1 MQNIEYCQ
9 EELDKDYLNFI
20 NSIKRINESRVHKV
34 KNSYG
39 VYDGFKYYRKN
50 KPKEH
55 KYVLNESQYFSI
67 IRKVNKLLGEELING
82 EDVTLPY
89 RLGRLEIRKYN
100 AKIVIDGKKIRTNL
114 PIDWDRTL
122 KLWYEDK
129 ESYKNKTLI
138 KVEEK
143 EIYKIYYN
151 RNIADFTNKTFY
163 QFDINRELKRKLKQN
178 IKEGKIDAFLL
189 KN

>member
-1 MQNIEYCQ
+1 MKAHQ
-9 EELDKDYLNFI
+9 EEKNKSLADFL
-20 NSIKRINESRVHKV
+20 NSIKRVNEPRIHKV

-50 KPKEH
+50 RPKEH
-55 KYVLNESQYFSI
+55 KYVLTESQYFSI
-67 IRKVNKLLGEELING
+67 IRRVNELLGEALING

-89 RLGRLEIRKYN
+89 RLGRLEVRKYE
-100 AKIVIDGKKIRTNL
+100 ARITTDGKKVRTNL

-143 EIYKIYYN
+143 EIYKVYYN
-151 RNIADFTNKTFY
+151 RNVADFTNKAFY
-163 QFDINRELKRKLKQN
+163 QFDVNRELKRRLKQN
-178 IKEGKIDAFLL
+178 IKEGKLDAFII
-189 KN
+189 

>member
-34 KNSYG
+34 KNCYG

-55 KYVLNESQYFSI
+55 KYVLNESQYLSI

-178 IKEGKIDAFLL
+178 IKDGKIDAFLL

>member
-1 MQNIEYCQ
+1 MGEVKHCQ
-9 EELDKDYLNFI
+9 EELDKGFLGFI
-20 NSIKRINESRVHKV
+20 NSIKRVNEPRTHKV

-50 KPKEH
+50 RPKEH
-55 KYVLNESQYFSI
+55 KYVLTESQYFSI
-67 IRKVNKLLGEELING
+67 IRRVNELLGEALING
-82 EDVTLPY
+82 EDVTLPH
-89 RLGRLEIRKYN
+89 RLGRLEIRKYE
-100 AKIVIDGKKIRTNL
+100 ARITTDGKKVRTNL

-143 EIYKIYYN
+143 EIYKVYYN
-151 RNIADFTNKTFY
+151 RNVAEFTNKTFY
-163 QFDINRELKRKLKQN
+163 QFDVNRELKRRLKQN
-178 IKEGKIDAFLL
+178 IKEGKLDAFII
-189 KN
+189 

>member
-1 MQNIEYCQ
+1 MGVEDMTY
-9 EELDKDYLNFI
+9 EEFKFNVQHLN
-20 NSIKRINESRVHKV
+20 SLRIHKV

-55 KYVLNESQYFSI
+55 KYVLTESQYFSI
-67 IRKVNKLLGEELING
+67 IRRVNELLGESLING

-89 RLGRLEIRKYN
+89 RLGRLEIRKYE
-100 AKIVIDGKKIRTNL
+100 ARITTDGKKVRTNL

-143 EIYKIYYN
+143 EIYKVYYN
-151 RNIADFTNKTFY
+151 RNVAEFTNKAFY
-163 QFDINRELKRKLKQN
+163 QFDVNRELKRRLKQN
-178 IKEGKIDAFLL
+178 IKEGKLDAFTI
-189 KN
+189 

>member
-1 MQNIEYCQ
+1 MKAHQ
-9 EELDKDYLNFI
+9 EEKNKGLTDFL
-20 NSIKRINESRVHKV
+20 NSIKRVNEPRIHKV

-50 KPKEH
+50 RPKGH
-55 KYVLNESQYFSI
+55 KYVLTESQYCSI
-67 IRKVNKLLGEELING
+67 IRRVNELLGEALING

-89 RLGRLEIRKYN
+89 RLGRLEIRKYE
-100 AKIVIDGKKIRTNL
+100 ARITTDGKKVRTNL

-143 EIYKIYYN
+143 EIYKVYYN
-151 RNIADFTNKTFY
+151 RNVAEFTNKTFY
-163 QFDINRELKRKLKQN
+163 QFDANRELKRKLKQN
-178 IKEGKIDAFLL
+178 IKEGKLDAFII
-189 KN
+189 

>member
-1 MQNIEYCQ
+1 MKAHK
-9 EELDKDYLNFI
+9 EEKNKGLADFL
-20 NSIKRINESRVHKV
+20 NSIKKVNEPRIHKV

-50 KPKEH
+50 RPKEH
-55 KYVLNESQYFSI
+55 KYVLTESQYFSI
-67 IRKVNKLLGEELING
+67 IRRVNELLGEALING

-89 RLGRLEIRKYN
+89 RLGRLEIRKYE
-100 AKIVIDGKKIRTNL
+100 AKITTDGKKVRTNL

-143 EIYKIYYN
+143 EIYKVYYN
-151 RNIADFTNKTFY
+151 RNVAEFTNKAFY
-163 QFDINRELKRKLKQN
+163 QFDVNRELKRRLKQN
-178 IKEGKIDAFLL
+178 IKEGKLDAFII
-189 KN
+189 

>member
-1 MQNIEYCQ
+1 MGVEDMTY
-9 EELDKDYLNFI
+9 EEFKFNVQHLN
-20 NSIKRINESRVHKV
+20 SLRIHKV
-34 KNSYG
+34 RNSYG

-50 KPKEH
+50 RPKEH
-55 KYVLNESQYFSI
+55 KYVLTESQYFSI
-67 IRKVNKLLGEELING
+67 IRRVNELLGEALING

-89 RLGRLEIRKYN
+89 RLGRLEIRKYG
-100 AKIVIDGKKIRTNL
+100 ARITTDGKKVRTNL

-143 EIYKIYYN
+143 EIYKVYYN
-151 RNIADFTNKTFY
+151 RNVADFTNKAFY
-163 QFDINRELKRKLKQN
+163 QFDVNRELKRRLKQN
-178 IKEGKIDAFLL
+178 IKEGKLDAFII
-189 KN
+189 

>member
-1 MQNIEYCQ
+1 MKAHK
-9 EELDKDYLNFI
+9 EEKNKGLADFL
-20 NSIKRINESRVHKV
+20 NSIKKVNEPRIHKV

-50 KPKEH
+50 RPKEH
-55 KYVLNESQYFSI
+55 KYVLTESQYFSI
-67 IRKVNKLLGEELING
+67 IRRVNELLGEALING

-89 RLGRLEIRKYN
+89 RLGRLEIRKYE
-100 AKIVIDGKKIRTNL
+100 AKITTDGKKVRTNL

-143 EIYKIYYN
+143 EIYKVYYN
-151 RNIADFTNKTFY
+151 RNVAEFTNKAFY
-163 QFDINRELKRKLKQN
+163 QFDVNRELKRRLKQN
-178 IKEGKIDAFLL
+178 IKEGKLDAFTI
-189 KN
+189 